1 MKKTTILNKIK
12 LFYGFKKDSELARY
26 LGISPQTFS
35 NWKKRNSYDSLLI
48 HTKCPEI
55 NLEWLL
61 TYEGPMLKSPIL
73 DKDYPMS
80 VLEDPM
86 FKLQEKNNTNIPL
99 YNLDSNGGLKN
110 IVHKKSENTFI
121 SGFIKIPNLSD
132 CDGAIYIKG
141 ESMLPLLK
149 NGDIVIF
156 KNASI
161 DNIFWGELYIIEI
174 ALSEDSN
181 HTFVRHIQKSSLGND
196 YIKLVSANPMFES
209 KDVSLKTINAIGM
222 IRASIRYH

>member
-1 MKKTTILNKIK
+1 MKKSVLLSKIK
-12 LFYGFKKDSELARY
+12 LFYGFKKDSELAKY
-26 LGISPQTFS
+26 LNISPQTFS
-35 NWKKRNSYDSLLI
+35 NWKKRNSFNPLLI
-48 HTKCPEI
+48 HAKCPEI
-55 NLEWLL
+55 NLEWIL
-61 TYEGPMLKSPIL
+61 TGEGPMLKSPLL
-73 DKDYPMS
+73 DNDFSLPL
-80 VLEDPM
+80 LEEPLLRFEDKSN
-86 FKLQEKNNTNIPL
+86 FNIPL
-99 YNLDSNGGLKN
+99 YNLDTNGGLKN

-121 SGFIKIPNLSD
+121 SGFIKIPSLSD

-181 HTFVRHIQKSSLGND
+181 LTFVKHIQKSSLGNN
-196 YIKLVSANPMFES
+196 YIKLVSTNPMFEP
-209 KDVSLKTINAIGM
+209 KDVCLDTINAIGM